1 MNYARRSR
9 PGISIAAGILLC
21 AILTSVPAV
30 AQSVANMMPTLETV
44 RSRLELTPEQDAQLR
59 PIFENRQSELQQ
71 TQLQLQSATT
81 PQQKRD
87 VLRNSKKAGDS
98 FNSQVESVLSP
109 AQKNE
114 WREIRSELREKA
126 KERIEEKSSS
136 Q

>member
-1 MNYARRSR
+1 VNYARRSR